1 MKTSDL
7 LKTSFGILVT
17 LTLIIGIMEMTAKSS
32 LKNCE
37 QHQSIGCPT
46 FTCAEEGPRQCAHR
60 PWVCSGDVTTCS
72 GEEICIGNCAKGEL
86 KCYD

>member
-7 LKTSFGILVT
+7 LKTSFGSLVT
-17 LTLIIGIMEMTAKSS
+17 LTLIIGMMEMTAKSS

-46 FTCAEEGPRQCAHR
+46 FTCANEGPCGHR
-60 PWVCSGDVTTCS
+60 PWVCPADLTTCS
-72 GEEICIGNCAKGEL
+72 QQEICIGNCEKNEL
-86 KCYD
+86 KHCHD